1 MYRTNPAG
9 VKLIWLS
16 EIKQKTVQI
25 ATMLQVRAQR
35 INQIYWRW
43 KLQPSSHNTTSSA
56 EAANPSLALPPFQSG
71 HLGPL
76 CRAAAATAAL
86 LIARAFSRQMPS
98 LLRPLPLADS
108 RCPRPVYESPQPGHL
123 HRCYDSL
130 HHQPAMLNRRSDLP
144 LNRYGRPGPCHRR
157 RCISELPLHRVTFC
171 RPRPRAK
178 RPTTV
183 VNPRVPPRLF

>member
-1 MYRTNPAG
+1 M
-9 VKLIWLS
+9 IWLS

-35 INQIYWRW
+35 IYQIYWRW
-43 KLQPSSHNTTSSA
+43 KLQPSSHNATSSV
-56 EAANPSLALPPFQSG
+56 EAANPSLALPLFQSG

-86 LIARAFSRQMPS
+86 LVARALSRQMPS
-98 LLRPLPLADS
+98 LLRPLPLDDS

-130 HHQPAMLNRRSDLP
+130 HHQPAMLNRHSDSP
-144 LNRYGRPGPCHRR
+144 LNRYGRPGPWHRR
-157 RCISELPLHRVTFC
+157 RRTYEPPLRQVTFYFH
-171 RPRPRAK
+171 RSRAK
-178 RPTTV
+178 RPATV
-183 VNPRVPPRLF
+183 VDPRVPPLLL

>member
-1 MYRTNPAG
+1 M
-9 VKLIWLS
+9 IWLS

-43 KLQPSSHNTTSSA
+43 KLQPSSHNATSSA

-86 LIARAFSRQMPS
+86 LVARAFSRQMPS
-98 LLRPLPLADS
+98 LLRPLTLADS
-108 RCPRPVYESPQPGHL
+108 RCPRPVYESLGQIYFHC
-123 HRCYDSL
+123 CYDSL
-130 HHQPAMLNRRSDLP
+130 HRQPAILNRRCYVSPPHPLLSLP
-144 LNRYGRPGPCHRR
+144 FLT
-157 RCISELPLHRVTFC
+157 LT
-171 RPRPRAK
+171 K
-178 RPTTV
+178 RLSSTPTGST
-183 VNPRVPPRLF
+183 P